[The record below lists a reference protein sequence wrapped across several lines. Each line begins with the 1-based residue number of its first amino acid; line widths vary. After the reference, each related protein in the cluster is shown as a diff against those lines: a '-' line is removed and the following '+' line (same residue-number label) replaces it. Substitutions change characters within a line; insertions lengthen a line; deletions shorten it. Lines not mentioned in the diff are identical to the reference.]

1 MQVDLNIQNPAGGNS
16 SDDDIHNR
24 IKTGI
29 ADELLQFLSM
39 PDKINLEK
47 AKTVHKNKTASKRKM
62 KRENNVNQSN
72 ELKVDNSCNVNNSV
86 QDPANDI
93 QRLQL
98 QALKLFHC

>member
-47 AKTVHKNKTASKRKM
+47 ACRVAKLSQTVT
-62 KRENNVNQSN
+62 
-72 ELKVDNSCNVNNSV
+72 
-86 QDPANDI
+86 
-93 QRLQL
+93 QL
-98 QALKLFHC
+98 QTEKLLR

>member
-1 MQVDLNIQNPAGGNS
+1 MQVDLNIQNPAGANS

-72 ELKVDNSCNVNNSV
+72 ELKVDNSCNVNNSL
-86 QDPANDI
+86 QDKNVI
-93 QRLQL
+93 
-98 QALKLFHC
+98 LKGNCQMNI